1 MSVPFTTDR
10 FLASLLAGMSPTMPS
25 GMRERVSNRFQQ
37 HFPVLYQDLQHL
49 YAKKFADE
57 HAFALWLMDLLCMA
71 GNSIAQ
77 RPALLLELDQQ
88 RSEDREWF
96 TKENMLGYCCY
107 VDRFA
112 GDLKGVQQRIPHLQ
126 ELGVTY
132 LHLLPFLKAR
142 AGENDGGFA
151 VADFDAIEPRFG
163 TMQDLEQTCDA
174 LRKAGISLCSDFILN
189 HVADDHPWAI
199 AAKNGDA
206 RYRDYFYHYPDRSE
220 PDAFEKHLGQV
231 FPQVAPGNF
240 SYVLDIQAWVWT
252 TFYPYQWDLNY
263 RNPAVFADMTAAL
276 LRLANRGVEA
286 FRLDSTAF
294 LWKRA
299 GTKCMNQPEAHQILQ
314 ALRSLVDIAAPGV
327 LLKAE
332 AIVETSDLPAYL
344 GSNDETRIIKEC
356 HLAYHSSLMAASW
369 VALAEQDTSLI
380 RHVVAATPALPEQS
394 SWLTYVRCHD
404 DIGWNVLRPEACLEA
419 EDVQQRLARVSR
431 FYSGEDS
438 YARGQSFQATDPGA
452 VHGTVGMASALT
464 GFTSAQTA
472 EEKYLAR
479 QRLLLLY
486 GLSFCF
492 GGMPLIYMGDELA
505 QENDAAY
512 QHITAQAVDSRW
524 LHRPAWDENLYQQ
537 RHDSLSHTAAV
548 FDALCHMLHVR
559 RQLLQLAAATPRQLL
574 TPASPAVLAFMRGS
588 TKQPL
593 LYLANFSE
601 NNVSIDINALLAG
614 YDIPAQAWLNQ
625 LDRLDAGTCVTL
637 TAYAQLWLTQKNNP
651 GAKA

>member
-1 MSVPFTTDR
+1 
-10 FLASLLAGMSPTMPS
+10 
-25 GMRERVSNRFQQ
+25 MRERISNRFQQ
-37 HFPVLYQDLQHL
+37 HFPVLHQDLHHL
-49 YAKKFADE
+49 YANRFADE
-57 HAFALWLMDLLCMA
+57 HAFALWLMDLLSIT
-71 GNSIAQ
+71 GSSIAQ
-77 RPALLLELDQQ
+77 RPASLLELDQQ
-88 RSEDREWF
+88 RSEDTQWF

-151 VADFDAIEPRFG
+151 VADFDAIEPPLG

-174 LRKAGISLCSDFILN
+174 LRQAGISLCSDFILN
-189 HVADDHPWAI
+189 HVADDHPWAV

-206 RYRDYFYHYPDRSE
+206 RYRDYFYHYPNRNK
-220 PDAFEKHLGQV
+220 PDAFEKNLGQV

-240 SYVLDIQAWVWT
+240 SYVSDMQAWVWT

-263 RNPAVFADMTAAL
+263 RNPAVFADMAAAL

-294 LWKRA
+294 LWKRT

-332 AIVETSDLPAYL
+332 AIVETAELPAYL
-344 GSNDETRIIKEC
+344 GSNNEAQATREC

-380 RHVVAATPALPEQS
+380 RHVVAATPAVPAQS

-404 DIGWNVLRPEACLEA
+404 DIGWNVLRPEASLEA

-431 FYSGEDS
+431 FYSGDNSYNSSNS
-438 YARGQSFQATDPGA
+438 YARGQSFQASDANA
-452 VHGTVGMASALT
+452 VHGTVGMASALA
-464 GFTSAQTA
+464 GFSSAQSI

-479 QRLLLLY
+479 QRLVLLY

-505 QENDAAY
+505 QANDETY
-512 QHITAQAVDSRW
+512 QHIAAQAADSRW
-524 LHRPAWDENLYQQ
+524 LHRPVWDENLYQQ
-537 RHDSLSHTAAV
+537 RHDSLSHTGAV
-548 FDALCHMLHVR
+548 FNAICHMLQIR
-559 RQLLQLAAATPRQLL
+559 KQLPQLAAATPRQLL
-574 TPASPAVLAFMRGS
+574 TQASPAVLAFMRGS
-588 TKQPL
+588 LEQPL

-601 NNVSIDINALLAG
+601 NNVSIDINTLLTG
-614 YDIPAQAWLNQ
+614 YDIPAQAWVNQ
-625 LDRLDAGTCVTL
+625 LDRFDTGATVTL
-637 TAYAQLWLTQKNNP
+637 TAYAQLWLTPKNHSGVN
-651 GAKA
+651 A